1 MAFNLLRRP
10 IEVNGKQ
17 FHYYAVNELDKER
30 YEKLP
35 ISIRYLL
42 ESAVRNCDGF
52 HVKPEDVDSIL
63 NWEKSQHNETEIPFC
78 VARVLLQDF
87 TGVPAIVDL
96 ASMRDAVKQLGGNPD
111 VINPICSVDLV
122 IDHSVQVDYYGSPEA
137 LAKNQEMEMQRNK
150 ERFNF
155 LKFGAKAFTNLRVV
169 PPGSGIV
176 HQVNLEYLAHTVFVN
191 EKQGLIYPDSVVGTD
206 SHTTM
211 ICGAGVLGWGVGG
224 IEAEAVMLGQ
234 AISMVLPEVIGYR
247 LVGHLPAMATSTDL
261 VLTITKNLRD
271 LGVVGKFVEFF
282 GPGVAEI
289 TLATRATISN
299 MTPEFGATVAFFA
312 VDKRTIQ
319 YLRQTRN
326 DPKWLSTME
335 TYLKN
340 TKLFVDFEDSSAVP
354 NYTKVIELDLSTIE
368 PSVSGPKRPQDLI
381 PLKKLFSGMLNK
393 ALLINRFEEFKHGL
407 TEKISFKGFG
417 LNLEESKKSV
427 KLELDG
433 ETYEFG
439 HGSVVI
445 SAITSCTNTSNPS
458 VMLAAGLVARNA
470 RRLGLK
476 PPAYVKTSLSPGSE
490 VVTKYLKSSHLL
502 EDLAA
507 LNWHLTGYGCQS
519 CIGNSGELREEVA
532 RAIEE
537 VRNIIQQRNQEHYFQ
552 NNLVVAG
559 VLSGNRN
566 FEGRIHPHVRA
577 NYLASPPLVVVYGL
591 AGRVNIDLEKEPI
604 GEGTNG
610 PVYFNDIWPTH
621 EEIAEL
627 EEKHVKPQFFQEVYQ
642 NIQNGSEQW
651 QQLVCPEGSLYQ
663 WDESTYIKRV
673 PFFDG
678 MTRELPQQKDIVNA
692 YALLKLG
699 DSDFISYDEK
709 IRSLC
714 QSNFLLF
721 FSVTTD
727 HISPAGAISR
737 NSPAAKYL
745 MEKGVAPKD
754 FNTYGA
760 RRGHDEVMTRGTFA
774 NIRLVNQ
781 LVSKAGPKTLHIPS
795 GEEMSVFD
803 AAMRYK
809 EEGNPI
815 IILAG
820 KDYGCGSSR
829 DWAAKGPLL
838 QGVRAVIAE
847 SFERIHRSNLVG
859 MGIVPLMFLEG
870 ENAETLELSGK
881 ERFTI
886 KLPIDMKPGQK
897 ITVLTDNDKKFD
909 VKLRVDTAVELTYVR
924 NGGVLHYM
932 VRKLSENKA

>member
-1 MAFNLLRRP
+1 MAFNSLRRP

-17 FHYYAVNELDKER
+17 FHYYAFNELDKER
-30 YEKLP
+30 FEKLP

-52 HVKPEDVDSIL
+52 HVKREDVETIL
-63 NWEKSQHNETEIPFC
+63 NWEKKS
-78 VARVLLQDF
+78 
-87 TGVPAIVDL
+87 VPAIVDL

-122 IDHSVQVDYYGSPEA
+122 VDHSVQVDYYGNPEA
-137 LAKNQEMEMQRNK
+137 LAKNQEMEFERNK

-155 LKFGAKAFTNLRVV
+155 LKYGAKAFNNLRVV

-176 HQVNLEYLAHTVFVN
+176 HQVNLEYLAQTVFVN

-234 AISMVLPEVIGYR
+234 AISMVIPEVIGFR
-247 LVGHLPAMATSTDL
+247 LAGHLPAMTTSTDL
-261 VLTITKNLRD
+261 VLTITKKLRD

-289 TLATRATISN
+289 TLETRS
-299 MTPEFGATVAFFA
+299 ATVAFFP

-335 TYLKN
+335 SYLKD
-340 TKLFVDFEDSSAVP
+340 TQLFVDYEDSSATS
-354 NYTKVIELDLSTIE
+354 NYTKVIELDLSTIQ

-381 PLKKLFSGMLNK
+381 PLKNLFS
-393 ALLINRFEEFKHGL
+393 EFKNGL

-417 LNLEESKKSV
+417 LNPEESKKSV

-433 ETYEFG
+433 
-439 HGSVVI
+439 
-445 SAITSCTNTSNPS
+445 TNTSNPS

-470 RRLGLK
+470 RKLGLK
-476 PPAYVKTSLSPGSE
+476 PPAYVKTSLSPGSG
-490 VVTKYLKSSHLL
+490 VVTKYLQSSGLL
-502 EDLAA
+502 SDMSA
-507 LNWHLTGYGCQS
+507 LNYHITGYGCQT

-537 VRNIIQQRNQEHYFQ
+537 
-552 NNLVVAG
+552 NNLVVSG

-591 AGRVNIDLEKEPI
+591 AGRVDIDLESEPI

-610 PVYFNDIWPTH
+610 SVYFKDIWPTH
-621 EEIAEL
+621 EEIAEF
-627 EEKHVKPQFFQEVYQ
+627 EEKHVKPQFFQEVYE
-642 NIQNGSEQW
+642 NIQNGSDQW
-651 QQLVCPEGSLYQ
+651 QQLVCPDGSLYQ

-678 MTRELPQQKDIVNA
+678 MTRDLPQQKDIANA

-699 DSDFISYDEK
+699 DSLNE
-709 IRSLC
+709 
-714 QSNFLLF
+714 LLV

-727 HISPAGAISR
+727 HISPAGSISR

-745 MEKGVAPKD
+745 IEKGVVPKD

-774 NIRLVNQ
+774 NIRLVNY
-781 LVSKAGPKTLHIPS
+781 LVSKAGPRTLHIPS

-809 EEGNPI
+809 EEGNSI

-859 MGIVPLMFLEG
+859 MGIIPLMYLDG

-886 KLPIDMKPGQK
+886 ELPIDMKPGQK
-897 ITVLTDNDKKFD
+897 ITVLTDNAKKFD

-932 VRKLSENKA
+932 VRKLSENKS